1 MKRNGKCGAGCN
13 CQNCCNLPIP
23 SISEDLVDMAIA
35 ERTKRNHDEEVDD
48 IMLAL
53 FGECSSFVDDSDESD
68 SEPTDNTSVSG
79 ADGSDTSD
87 LEQSEGEDNP
97 V

>member
-1 MKRNGKCGAGCN
+1 
-13 CQNCCNLPIP
+13 
-23 SISEDLVDMAIA
+23 MAIA

-53 FGECSSFVDDSDESD
+53 FGECIDNSDQSD
-68 SEPTDNTSVSG
+68 NEPTDNASISG
-79 ADGSDTSD
+79 ADGSDNSD
-87 LEQSEGEDNP
+87 LEQSESEDNP

>member
-1 MKRNGKCGAGCN
+1 
-13 CQNCCNLPIP
+13 
-23 SISEDLVDMAIA
+23 MAIA